1 MIIEKKIELSLI
13 NNSDEDMIKFLSFVG
28 RNYVKAKGHYYP
40 KGDFGKKSRISDPR
54 DLLKL
59 FKVDQD
65 KKTEKNLYSEE
76 EMINF
81 GKYCHREAL
90 TPTSTSCFK
99 SSLDEFKKQ

>member
-1 MIIEKKIELSLI
+1 MRFNE
-13 NNSDEDMIKFLSFVG
+13 EDMVKFLSFVG

-54 DLLKL
+54 ELLKL
-59 FKVDQD
+59 FKE
-65 KKTEKNLYSEE
+65 EKSIIEKPIYNEE

-81 GKYCHREAL
+81 GKFCHREAL
-90 TPTSTSCFK
+90 IPNNTNCFK